1 MDVCIIMTTFNGE
14 RFLRDQIDSI
24 LSQLNVKVTLVVRDD
39 GSTDHTREILKEY
52 ESKGSLTF
60 IDDNI
65 HRGAANG
72 FMELLYTSP
81 NAEYYAFADQ
91 DDIWLPNKIEKAIEL
106 IGDNDKPTL
115 YCSNQIIYKEN
126 KEVGLRFTE
135 EPNYTL
141 TNCICGNSIAGCTMV
156 FNKALRNII
165 INPSHRP
172 TEEILRIRMHDV
184 WVLLCAH
191 AAGNVIYDQNAYI
204 KYRLHENN
212 TVGIRHANI
221 AHKIKK
227 LLQIIIQKDKRNGRS
242 KIARELLKVE
252 FVREADESIAREFAT
267 YDCSLKN
274 KVNLLTNPII
284 KKDCSERRGIFILKT
299 FFNIL

>member
-1 MDVCIIMTTFNGE
+1 
-14 RFLRDQIDSI
+14 
-24 LSQLNVKVTLVVRDD
+24 
-39 GSTDHTREILKEY
+39 
-52 ESKGSLTF
+52 
-60 IDDNI
+60 
-65 HRGAANG
+65 
-72 FMELLYTSP
+72 
-81 NAEYYAFADQ
+81 
-91 DDIWLPNKIEKAIEL
+91 
-106 IGDNDKPTL
+106 
-115 YCSNQIIYKEN
+115 
-126 KEVGLRFTE
+126 
-135 EPNYTL
+135 
-141 TNCICGNSIAGCTMV
+141 MV

-227 LLQIIIQKDKRNGRS
+227 VLQIIIQKDKRNGRS